1 MEDNGSAFFL
11 NNQSAAGM
19 MYAMH
24 AAANFMEKYPASI
37 PNTNIPFYVTPAILH
52 SNQHHTCQVSN
63 NSPQMAPTSAATS
76 FSINDILS
84 RTDVGPSAETL
95 YGDKVVNDFK
105 LNQTPNFAS
114 TMATMGSSQEVRRYA
129 ANAAVMLFNN
139 HHEIGC
145 HGNQQEQM
153 KFTGKPQND
162 LPGRPPIFWPGVL
175 TKDLHEKMGING

>member
-1 MEDNGSAFFL
+1 MISTL
-11 NNQSAAGM
+11 TAAV
-19 MYAMH
+19 
-24 AAANFMEKYPASI
+24 NIKENPPASI
-37 PNTNIPFYVTPAILH
+37 PNTNLPFYATPAFLH
-52 SNQHHTCQVSN
+52 SNQHHTPQVPN

-84 RTDVGPSAETL
+84 RTEVAGPSAETL
-95 YGDKVVNDFK
+95 YGDKVINDFK

-139 HHEIGC
+139 HHEISC